1 MHVKVL
7 WILKRVGIGQ
17 DNLFFSKKKRK
28 MKLLTI
34 KQQKPYENAQISNIC
49 QTNEGKYVSE
59 KIYYKVRDNFYHAED
74 IEVLHINIWITG

>member
-1 MHVKVL
+1 MLLMYYSLKMDAEVKDAC
-7 WILKRVGIGQ
+7 KRQ

-49 QTNEGKYVSE
+49 QTNEGKYV
-59 KIYYKVRDNFYHAED
+59 
-74 IEVLHINIWITG
+74 

>member
-17 DNLFFSKKKRK
+17 DNLLFSKKKKRK
-28 MKLLTI
+28 LKLLTI

-49 QTNEGKYVSE
+49 KTNEGKYV
-59 KIYYKVRDNFYHAED
+59 
-74 IEVLHINIWITG
+74 